1 MDLSNPKTW
10 ADGLGTLMSAPHV
23 IVPLLIVVAGV
34 VWWIR
39 GMTEAATRDGLRAQ
53 IGALNERLQLAHDQQ
68 ADVTDKLEAAK
79 AAVTTLETKVNIV
92 PSDPLSA
99 EATAN
104 ATDAITMAN
113 IANAA
118 LSHTL
123 NRADPTLQ
131 WWNRPALEEQLYVVE
146 YEDGEMA
153 RFVVHRADEPSG
165 KELHNLA
172 RGQQLSRS
180 IPPGFIKRV
189 FREYPSKARGQR
201 S

>member
-1 MDLSNPKTW
+1 VDLSNPKTW

-23 IVPLLIVVAGV
+23 IVPLLIVVAGA

-39 GMTEAATRDGLRAQ
+39 GTIEAATKHGLKAQ
-53 IGALNERLQLAHDQQ
+53 LGALNERLQLAHDQQ

-104 ATDAITMAN
+104 AIDAITMAN
-113 IANAA
+113 IANAK

-123 NRADPTLQ
+123 SRADPTLQ
-131 WWNRPALEEQLYVVE
+131 WWNHPTLEEQLYVVE

-153 RFVVHRADEPSG
+153 RFAVHRSDEPSG
-165 KELHNLA
+165 KELRDLA
-172 RGQQLSRS
+172 RDQQLRRS

-189 FREYPSKARGQR
+189 FREYPSEARDQ
-201 S
+201 SS